1 VDLKDSLEPRLLKT
15 TPPFIAA
22 LEAMGIRTVLDLLL
36 YLPRAHEDLS
46 RILSL
51 IDAPLNQKVT
61 LRGTI
66 ENLKLVRTRSK
77 KMLVQANFLDEE
89 GNQAQVIWFNQPHIM
104 RMLREG
110 QVVTLIGKVTENG
123 MKLVIQSPAFEDAS
137 RPQPL
142 HAGRIVAVYPQTDRI
157 TSRWLREKIALVR
170 ACIPL
175 LPETLPEDVLK
186 EESLLRRS
194 EALEELHFPTTPE
207 HLQRARDRMA
217 FEELFAIQVNA
228 LERKKAWQGERQD
241 RLRVPMDVE
250 LIRAF
255 FRSLNFTPTGGQ
267 KVAIYEILRD
277 MEQDRP
283 MSRLLEGDVGS
294 GKTLVAVAVIADV
307 LRAGGQCALMVPT
320 EVLAKQ
326 HVATVTRL
334 LVTFHSFVH
343 GSAYSGEGAAAAIRP
358 RLDAERSTPRRA
370 HGREASL
377 RGIPVPNVALLT
389 GSVPQSEAEA
399 VRRDLAA
406 GLIDVVIGTH
416 ALILD
421 SVKFKDLKLAIVDEQ
436 HRFGVEQRQ
445 RLKDKGSPHFLSMTA
460 TPIPR
465 TLALTA
471 YGDHDLSVLLEKPGQ
486 RKKIQ
491 TKVVPPSE
499 RRTVELFIDRQI
511 QEGRQ
516 VFVICPLIQESK
528 DDMFAEV
535 KNVEAETK
543 RLKAEFPSRR
553 IAMLHGRMSSDEKA
567 HVMRGFKERLAD
579 ILVSTS
585 VIEVGIDVPNSAI
598 IVIEGAERFGLS
610 QLHQFRGR
618 VGRSDHQSYCFLF
631 TTSLKP
637 ARSERLKAMEQHDS
651 GFMLAEIDLKLRGP
665 GELFGVRQSGIPD
678 LKFGSLLNVALVVR
692 ARRAAERM
700 LGMIPATQPDPRR
713 PIRRGAGAL

>member
-1 VDLKDSLEPRLLKT
+1 MECVIQCTIIHVDLKDSLEPRLLKT
-15 TPPFIAA
+15 TSPFIAV

-46 RILSL
+46 RISSL

-89 GNQAQVIWFNQPHIM
+89 GNRAQVIWFNQPHIM

-170 ACIPL
+170 DCIPL

-194 EALEELHFPTTPE
+194 EAIAELHFPTTPE
-207 HLQRARDRMA
+207 KLQRARDRMA

-294 GKTLVAVAVIADV
+294 GKTLVAVAVIANV

-343 GSAYSGEGAAAAIRP
+343 GSAYSGEGAAAAGLWGMPAP
-358 RLDAERSTPRRA
+358 R
-370 HGREASL
+370 
-377 RGIPVPNVALLT
+377 VALLT

-416 ALILD
+416 ALTLD

-567 HVMRGFKERLAD
+567 HVMRGFKGRLAD

-618 VGRSDHQSYCFLF
+618 VGRSDYQSHCFLF
-631 TTSLKP
+631 TTSLTQ

-651 GFMLAEIDLKLRGP
+651 GFILAEIDLKLRGP

-678 LKFGSLLNVALVVR
+678 LRFGSLLNVELVVR
-692 ARRAAERM
+692 ARRAAEKV
-700 LGMIPATQPDPRR
+700 LGIVPTVGAEHVSKKPREAAGLVGPA
-713 PIRRGAGAL
+713 AGAHR